1 MEEENMAKPKNI
13 ENIENMVKPR
23 NDKFIQL
30 MAFIYYIL

>member
-23 NDKFIQL
+23 NDKL
-30 MAFIYYIL
+30 KTYDFIYFIT